1 MAPGASK
8 FVVSLLFLRRVFSTS
23 SRTSIVNLLGVMRIC
38 SFVLAFFHLP
48 NGCSCSV
55 VSHTP
60 FSLMS
65 SPWVT
70 PVERKLVCDNWK
82 VLLFSCISGILPR
95 PNSSILARLLKISVN
110 WLAISG
116 WNFET
121 SFTKPICS
129 IAFIFLFV
137 KVRERF

>member
-1 MAPGASK
+1 
-8 FVVSLLFLRRVFSTS
+8 
-23 SRTSIVNLLGVMRIC
+23 
-38 SFVLAFFHLP
+38 
-48 NGCSCSV
+48 
-55 VSHTP
+55 
-60 FSLMS
+60 
-65 SPWVT
+65 
-70 PVERKLVCDNWK
+70 
-82 VLLFSCISGILPR
+82 
-95 PNSSILARLLKISVN
+95 LLKISVN